1 MSRLDVN
8 RSGEMEVFVR
18 VVELGGFSTAARA
31 FKMTPSAISKLVAR
45 LEARLGVR
53 LINRSTRKL
62 QLTPEGTAFY
72 ERAVR
77 ILDEIAAAEREAAVG
92 ATPSGLLRVNTSVPF
107 GLHRLLPLLPAW
119 KSAPPIHLVK
129 DGGILRVV
137 RAAPVAML
145 AAFACGL
152 GEQVAFSFLPI
163 FAVEAKVPA
172 ETGALWLSAFV
183 IGNIVLQWPIGWA
196 ADELD
201 RRIVL
206 AVCALVSAALVA
218 SIAFIDPQS
227 NAILVV
233 LVLWGGISFGIYTVG
248 LALLGQRFSGGDIAR
263 ANAAFTIVYTVA
275 GLVGRPIAG
284 GAMDVMGRSGM
295 TSTVMLFYV
304 IAGVAALLAL
314 RRRD

>member
-107 GLHRLLPLLPAW
+107 GLHRLLPLLPAFA
-119 KSAPPIHLVK
+119 KRYPDIKVEVTLTDLVV
-129 DGGILRVV
+129 DLLEQRADVAIRVGLM
-137 RAAPVAML
+137 RESRLL
-145 AAFACGL
+145 ARKL
-152 GEQVAFSFLPI
+152 GESRMVVIASPAYLAERGTPVTPDDLARHNLLDFG
-163 FAVEAKVPA
+163 FAKWKGGWPFKLKNGETITVVP
-172 ETGALWLSAFV
+172 S
-183 IGNIVLQWPIGWA
+183 GN
-196 ADELD
+196 
-201 RRIVL
+201 
-206 AVCALVSAALVA
+206 ALVSDGEAMHLIALA
-218 SIAFIDPQS
+218 
-227 NAILVV
+227 
-233 LVLWGGISFGIYTVG
+233 GMG
-248 LALLGQRFSGGDIAR
+248 LARLARFHVEADIVAGRLVPVLDDFNPGDIEPIHAVFVGHGGQLPAR
-263 ANAAFTIVYTVA
+263 VRAFLDYMVENVRI
-275 GLVGRPIAG
+275 
-284 GAMDVMGRSGM
+284 
-295 TSTVMLFYV
+295 
-304 IAGVAALLAL
+304 
-314 RRRD
+314 